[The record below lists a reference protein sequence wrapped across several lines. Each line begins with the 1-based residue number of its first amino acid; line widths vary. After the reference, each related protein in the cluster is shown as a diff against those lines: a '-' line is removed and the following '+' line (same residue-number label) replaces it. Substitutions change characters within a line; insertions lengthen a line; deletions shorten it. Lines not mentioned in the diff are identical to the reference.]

1 MQKVKRFL
9 QERWEGSRPLL
20 VGYSGGPDS
29 EALLQL
35 VLEAKIPCHVAHVD
49 HGWRAESAREAEH
62 LKSRISVPFHTLRLP
77 VPPEKNREEAA
88 REGRLAFFRTLFAG
102 GHYQA
107 LLLGHQADDLAETVL
122 KRLFEGAHLVHLG
135 SMEKISQFEELV
147 IWRPLLNV
155 RRREIEAYLEKKG
168 ITPLIDPTNS
178 DPAYLRA
185 RMRKELFPFL
195 KKSFGKE
202 VVSNL
207 ALLSERA
214 GELERYLGARVAGRT
229 LQEGVWGWAVD
240 CKGLARIE
248 ARHLLQ
254 AQGLQIPRTVLE
266 PLLDWWEQKLDHR
279 KIFFNSMWLI
289 HCRGWVFFWK
299 KALPE
304 KEEIRKLSITFDAT
318 HSRPDK

>member
-9 QERWEGSRPLL
+9 QERWDRGRPLL

-49 HGWRAESAREAEH
+49 HGWREGSAQETQN
-62 LKSRISVPFHTLRLP
+62 LKARVFVPFHTLRLP
-77 VPPEKNREEAA
+77 PPPEKNREEAA
-88 REGRLAFFRTLFAG
+88 REGRLAFFRTLFATG
-102 GHYQA
+102 QYQA

-122 KRLFEGAHLVHLG
+122 KRLLEGAHLVHLG
-135 SMEKISQFEELV
+135 SMEKISHFEELV
-147 IWRPLLNV
+147 IWRPLLDV
-155 RRREIEAYLEKKG
+155 RRVRIEDYLEKKG
-168 ITPLIDPTNS
+168 ITPLIDPTNC
-178 DPAYLRA
+178 DPTYLRA
-185 RMRKELFPFL
+185 RMRKDLFPFL

-214 GELERYLGARVAGRT
+214 GELERYLDARVAGHVRK
-229 LQEGVWGWAVD
+229 EGPWGWAVD
-240 CKGLARIE
+240 CRGLARIE

-254 AQGLQIPRTVLE
+254 AQGLQLSRTVLE

-289 HCRGWVFFWK
+289 HCRGWIFFWK

-304 KEEIRKLSITFDAT
+304 RGELRKLSITFDAT